1 MSQLSR
7 GFKLFLLLLTFYSLS
22 ACASPKPIPV
32 PVPVPVLVPVPVAVM
47 EFGPGMKALAV
58 NLADQ
63 LEQSGIGNVLN
74 KAVDNTMKAIVID
87 PFIDTE
93 SGYPIKVN
101 PQIKAIMSGE
111 IDKRFAVTGE
121 MEPEKLEVSEYVL
134 CGMVALVPQYE
145 GERNVYKVYAAVFEK
160 SSGVV
165 LASSEAHIRSF
176 ETTPMDIY
184 RDSPIYL
191 KGRNYEEHVSSVKK
205 KPQESVEKGYHDKL
219 AVKSMR
225 VKGDVLYEEKEY
237 DKSLGYYNQAAG
249 SSGGQELETLNGLFT
264 NLVRQ
269 GQYDKA
275 EPVYGKLLKLSIA
288 ETGQIATKITFSP
301 NSKTPA
307 ESKSARHTVYIRQIA
322 KLVAASP
329 SCRVTIIGHSSKSG
343 LEAYNDKLSLQRA
356 ASIQKMMTSFATE
369 TAKRSEIIGRGFR
382 DNIVGTGSDNITDEI
397 DRRVEFRFK
406 ACGQ

>member
-1 MSQLSR
+1 MTQVPILFR
-7 GFKLFLLLLTFYSLS
+7 YVFLLLTVCAFS
-22 ACASPKPIPV
+22 ACAGPKPIP
-32 PVPVPVLVPVPVAVM
+32 AKSM
-47 EFGPGMKALAV
+47 EFEPGMKALAD

-63 LEQSGIGNVLN
+63 LEKSGIGNVLN
-74 KAVDNTMKAIVID
+74 KVVGKSMKKIVID

-93 SGYPIKVN
+93 SGYPVKVN

-111 IDKRFAVTGE
+111 MAKRFAVTGE
-121 MEPEKLEVSEYVL
+121 MEPENLVISEYVL
-134 CGMVALVPQYE
+134 CGMVSLVDQYE
-145 GERNVYKVYAAVFEK
+145 GERNVYKVYTAVFEK

-165 LASSEAHIRSF
+165 LASSEAYIRSF

-191 KGRNYEEHVSSVKK
+191 KGQNYEEHVSSVKK
-205 KPQESVEKGYHDKL
+205 KPKESVEKGYHDKL
-219 AVKSMR
+219 TVKSMR

-237 DKSLGYYNQAAG
+237 DKSLDYYNQAAN
-249 SSGGQELETLNGLFT
+249 SSGAQELETLNGLFT
-264 NLVRQ
+264 NLIRQ
-269 GQYDKA
+269 GRYDKA

-301 NSKTPA
+301 NSKAPL
-307 ESKSARHTVYIRQIA
+307 ESKAALHTIYIRQIA

-329 SCRVTIIGHSSKSG
+329 ACRVTIIGHSSRSG
-343 LEAYNDKLSLQRA
+343 LEGYNDKLSLQRA
-356 ASIQKMMTSFATE
+356 ATIQKLMTSFAPE
-369 TAKRSEIIGRGFR
+369 TAKRSDTIGRGFR
-382 DNIVGTGSDNITDEI
+382 DNIVGTGSDDLTDEI